1 MQQIVFWVTLIC
13 ITQKAT
19 IAKHLYF
26 LPFIL
31 FLTSCGPT
39 TYVERPVAVE
49 RPVYYDPIL
58 IEQEPMIVREGG
70 PVIVEERRPEV
81 IERRRVVR
89 GRRH

>member
-1 MQQIVFWVTLIC
+1 M
-13 ITQKAT
+13 
-19 IAKHLYF
+19 KHLSA
-26 LPFIL
+26 LLAIIS
-31 FLTSCGPT
+31 LTYCGPT
-39 TYVERPVAVE
+39 TYVDRPVAVE